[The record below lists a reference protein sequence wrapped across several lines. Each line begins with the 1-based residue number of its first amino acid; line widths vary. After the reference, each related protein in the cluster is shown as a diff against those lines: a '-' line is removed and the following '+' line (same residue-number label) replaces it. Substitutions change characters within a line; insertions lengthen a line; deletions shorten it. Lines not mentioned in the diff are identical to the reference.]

1 MRKLGVIWAVTYLDA
16 GALSPRCE
24 IYVVSNGNSDICGH
38 PRPMMEGECLVQ
50 FTYAKEY
57 TLCAIQWI
65 LSVDLCRLPVI
76 PWVLLGIATVIIA
89 RFLLRK
95 YPAWDSKK
103 KDSKGH
109 PNKPRHEKWFYAWII
124 GVAVLGGTWAFLFP
138 LAINADFS
146 KNGDGAALRQTLIY
160 TTGGL
165 LGVITLGET
174 RHKNDQEHMRQVHAE
189 RRSRYAT
196 AIEQLA
202 DEKAPIRLG
211 GVYTLVKLVDDW
223 LDDEKTLPSKD
234 ERRKEGQIIIDSLC
248 AYIRSSFPLAERYDE
263 LTLSYEEYQQ
273 NCQGNQDLHN
283 PQIIPIPKP
292 KNAKQS
298 REDFMRDKSLLRE
311 EQEVRKTILSEIK
324 NRLNGG
330 KTKNKDD
337 RDEIEP
343 GTWSYFEYDFSN
355 AIFFYSANFSNSLF
369 GSSSNFTQA
378 AFTEGAEFS
387 GTKFTNYALFSEC
400 TFFNYANFSEVIFA
414 ESANFSRA
422 EFIIEYV
429 NFSKALFKNSVNF
442 FSANFRN
449 GYAVFSG
456 ATFFDD
462 VILSGVIFHNKPQF
476 ENSPGDKTKTRF
488 SNKYNFRNFTVSP
501 DSHYK
506 IETEK
511 HRSPNG
517 TITTIPRGCSV
528 FNPSLTKISIS
539 DDNIKGISVKGV
551 SANGVPQVQ
560 EKLEMSPWPKKS
572 ESNTKH

>member
-1 MRKLGVIWAVTYLDA
+1 MNAICSCFAAWSTWCTLWAITSALVFILAALHFARKW
-16 GALSPRCE
+16 
-24 IYVVSNGNSDICGH
+24 
-38 PRPMMEGECLVQ
+38 
-50 FTYAKEY
+50 
-57 TLCAIQWI
+57 
-65 LSVDLCRLPVI
+65 
-76 PWVLLGIATVIIA
+76 
-89 RFLLRK
+89 LLRK
-95 YPAWDSKK
+95 FEWLKT
-103 KDSKGH
+103 
-109 PNKPRHEKWFYAWII
+109 FYVWI
-124 GVAVLGGTWAFLFP
+124 GVLAVLGGAWAFLFP

-283 PQIIPIPKP
+283 PQIIPLPKP

-298 REDFMRDKSLLRE
+298 REDFMRDKSLLQE

-337 RDEIEP
+337 RDKIEP
-343 GTWSYFEYDFSN
+343 GTWSYFEYNFSN
-355 AIFFYSANFSNSLF
+355 ALFFYCVDFNDSYFGASSKFAQTAFMSNTDFSKTRFIKEANFFGTTFTMGAKFSKAVFNGKANFSKSTFCKDGNFSQVTF
-369 GSSSNFTQA
+369 NMYSSFD
-378 AFTEGAEFS
+378 
-387 GTKFTNYALFSEC
+387 
-400 TFFNYANFSEVIFA
+400 YANFNMFA
-414 ESANFSRA
+414 RFYKAFFTDDVSFIMTNFNLDA
-422 EFIIEYV
+422 Y
-429 NFSKALFKNSVNF
+429 
-442 FSANFRN
+442 
-449 GYAVFSG
+449 FSG
-456 ATFFDD
+456 ATFTNHTSFLKATFHIQPIF
-462 VILSGVIFHNKPQF
+462 VSILNPWEGLCIAKFSSKGKHNF
-476 ENSPGDKTKTRF
+476 NTS
-488 SNKYNFRNFTVSP
+488 S
-501 DSHYK
+501 DSRYK
-506 IETEK
+506 IETEEK
-511 HRSPNG
+511 EYNG
-517 TITTIPRGCSV
+517 TKFTIPKGAV
-528 FNPSLTKISIS
+528 LFDP
-539 DDNIKGISVKGV
+539 DDLSEREE
-551 SANGVPQVQ
+551 NGD
-560 EKLEMSPWPKKS
+560 S
-572 ESNTKH
+572 